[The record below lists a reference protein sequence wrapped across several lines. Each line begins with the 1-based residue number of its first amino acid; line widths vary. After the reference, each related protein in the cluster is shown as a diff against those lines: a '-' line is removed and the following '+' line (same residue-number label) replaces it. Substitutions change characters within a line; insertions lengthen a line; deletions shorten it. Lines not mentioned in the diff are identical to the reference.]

1 MAYCLRA
8 AHPRMSLDRPAFR
21 VRHGRTIA
29 RLYDA
34 SEAKRWRVTADAFES
49 TLHGSVTHRF
59 PDGTPAADVERYLDT
74 LHVNELAL
82 ACACRAGDEPA
93 WEHFIR
99 EYRPSLYAAARAI
112 ANDEGRDLADGLYAE
127 LFGLAER
134 DGERRSLLAYYHGRS
149 RLTTW
154 LRSILV
160 QRHIDRRRSVARL
173 ESLDDARI
181 EGLPAGLTT
190 GPDPARI
197 AYVSMAQ
204 GALDEAI
211 AALEPKEKLRLR
223 LDYGQQLTLAQ
234 IGRLTGEHEATVS
247 RKLDRARRDLK
258 NSVETSLRREHGLSE
273 AAVRECLEA
282 AADAPELH
290 LSRLLAGHE

>member
-1 MAYCLRA
+1 MAWRIVGPPVTTAVAAAAIRETGGASAPRGARSLQAWGSSRKSGTGRILRENAVVPASGDAYASSHARYQGVPRSGADVAYCLRA

-134 DGERRSLLAYYHGRS
+134 DGERRSLLAD
-149 RLTTW
+149 TT
-154 LRSILV
+154 
-160 QRHIDRRRSVARL
+160 D
-173 ESLDDARI
+173 
-181 EGLPAGLTT
+181 
-190 GPDPARI
+190 
-197 AYVSMAQ
+197 
-204 GALDEAI
+204 
-211 AALEPKEKLRLR
+211 
-223 LDYGQQLTLAQ
+223 
-234 IGRLTGEHEATVS
+234 
-247 RKLDRARRDLK
+247 
-258 NSVETSLRREHGLSE
+258 
-273 AAVRECLEA
+273 A
-282 AADAPELH
+282 AA
-290 LSRLLAGHE
+290 

>member
-1 MAYCLRA
+1 
-8 AHPRMSLDRPAFR
+8 MSLDRPAFHA
-21 VRHGRTIA
+21 RHRRTIA
-29 RLYDA
+29 RLYEA
-34 SEAKRWRVTADAFES
+34 SEAKRWRVTTDVFEAA
-49 TLHGSVTHRF
+49 LHGSVAHRF
-59 PDGTPAADVERYLDT
+59 PDATSAADIDRYLET

-99 EYRPSLYAAARAI
+99 EYRPSLYAAARAV
-112 ANDEGRDLADGLYAE
+112 ASDEGRDLADGLYAE
-127 LFGLAER
+127 LFGLTER

-173 ESLDDARI
+173 ETLDEERI
-181 EGLPAGLTT
+181 DGLPASGGAT
-190 GPDPARI
+190 GADPARS

-211 AALEPKEKLRLR
+211 AALESREKLRLR
-223 LDYGQQLTLAQ
+223 LYYGQQLTLAQ

-258 NSVETSLRREHGLSE
+258 NSVETLLRREHGLSE

-282 AADAPELH
+282 AAGAPELH